1 MNAFIL
7 MFFFNSI
14 ELSMKINKCTDT
26 DTATKKYERK
36 IRYKFIKVYGKCSNS
51 PSCKHACYAHSIIV
65 TNKQTGD
72 RMFAQILR

>member
-36 IRYKFIKVYGKCSNS
+36 IRYKFIKVYGKCSNTS
-51 PSCKHACYAHSIIV
+51 V
-65 TNKQTGD
+65 V
-72 RMFAQILR
+72 